1 MKLRHFRKRLK
12 YFDFQSDSQDF
23 FGTVFRA
30 VSSSCELLI
39 IVTKKQRE
47 TCINQASGQSKKA
60 RFGEKQHRKTKQ
72 HLTYIKKQAM
82 EG

>member
-23 FGTVFRA
+23 FETVFWA
-30 VSSSCELLI
+30 MSSI